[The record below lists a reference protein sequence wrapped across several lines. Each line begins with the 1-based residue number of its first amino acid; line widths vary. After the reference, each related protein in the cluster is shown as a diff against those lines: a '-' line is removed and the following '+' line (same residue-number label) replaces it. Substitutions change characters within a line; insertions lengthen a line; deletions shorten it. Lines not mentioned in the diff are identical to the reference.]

1 MKKQMRNL
9 LAALL
14 AAAMLTSVPG
24 GALAAEGAPDLPPE
38 GSSMGAPPEGGP
50 GGPPP
55 GGPGGPGGSAGQ
67 EFATFDEVKEN
78 ALLSVDGEKKTIS
91 GLDKLPEG
99 ALSEGGV
106 LTAGSASGL
115 MLTGGELQNGLTLDL
130 GQGTYTIGG
139 DETFYEKDG
148 KSYNSV
154 ITAASGEGNNDKG
167 YEAVYGVGVGLNSG
181 ELRVKNSY
189 IASEGPRSTPI
200 YAFSTEAPNATSLVV
215 ENSTLKAH
223 SDFIWM
229 PPFKLLAGGARA
241 TLLMTRNNSWIYGSE
256 LLSNNWGAL
265 SQDSVDAYTYMVNST
280 GKSTEG
286 GYAAYLTYGL
296 RSYGSQF
303 YGGQYG
309 LFMCGESDALTDTGA
324 AALTD
329 EAAMSKSPDFQVD
342 SEAKSIVAAPFN
354 AIVVHNSLPNL
365 DMVAKGVFKN
375 TTLSTMK
382 EDLPEDVKAMEA
394 DDEFFMPGVD
404 ILGSGKGCGASYFY
418 SRNLYGSLALIRS
431 MNAGFTFDN
440 VEAKPSNGVL
450 LQSVV
455 TYDPPM
461 ASGYLTPGQGDEVPG
476 ITATFLNGSYEGDI
490 LHEDYQRRMQVT
502 VGENASLTGEVV
514 SGTWADWNSKW
525 SKNSL
530 THALWEDGYTP
541 DLFNNPDWVADV
553 QANLIRAEDTAYEG
567 TENYGVDL
575 TIAAGGT
582 WTVTGPSTLSSL
594 TIEEGGQL
602 LGEDVALY
610 VNCDAS
616 DEYNFAAEGV
626 EVIDLLVDGLAP
638 GTYKNVSIFT
648 APDYSD
654 GPPLF
659 TDMEESDWFY
669 TPVKACIEAG
679 IISDIREADVVVC
692 WIDAA
697 KAIEKAGGTVGE
709 TGNPRETLSRAQL
722 AELIC
727 QAKGLT
733 STEGAKTFT
742 DINGTEPYAEQV
754 AMASAAGYISGYGGA
769 YHADGP
775 VTWAQLA
782 QVIYNM
788 YLK

>member
-1 MKKQMRNL
+1 MKKRTRNL

-14 AAAMLTSVPG
+14 AAAMLTSMTG
-24 GALAAEGAPDLPPE
+24 GALAAEGAPALPPAGAAE
-38 GSSMGAPPEGGP
+38 GAPPEGGP

-67 EFATFDEVKEN
+67 EFATFDEVKES
-78 ALLSVDGEKKTIS
+78 ALLSVDGAEKTVS
-91 GLDKLPEG
+91 GLDKLDS
-99 ALSEGGV
+99 ALAEGGSM
-106 LTAGSASGL
+106 TAEAASGL
-115 MLTGGELQNGLTLDL
+115 MLTGDELQNGLALDM
-130 GQGTYTIGG
+130 GEGAYTIGG

-154 ITAASGEGNNDKG
+154 ITVASGEGNNDKG
-167 YEAVYGVGVGLNSG
+167 YEAVYGVGVGLKSG
-181 ELRVKNSY
+181 ELRIKNSY
-189 IASEGPRSTPI
+189 IASEGPRSTPV

-223 SDFIWM
+223 SDSIWM

-265 SQDSVDAYTYMVNST
+265 SQDSVDAYTYVVNST

-296 RSYGSQF
+296 RFYGSQL

-309 LFMCGESDALTDTGA
+309 IFMCGESDALTDTGA

-329 EAAMSKSPDFQVD
+329 ETAMSKSPDFQVD

-431 MNAGFTFDN
+431 MNADFTFDN
-440 VEAKPSNGVL
+440 AETKPSNGVL

-476 ITATFLNGSYEGDI
+476 ITATFLNGSYEGDV
-490 LHEDYQRRMQVT
+490 LHEDYHRHMKVT

-514 SGTWADWNSKW
+514 SGTWAAWNDKW
-525 SKNSL
+525 SEENL
-530 THALWEDGYTP
+530 TLALEEDGYTP
-541 DLFNNPDWVADV
+541 EVFNNPDWAADV
-553 QANLIRAEDTAYEG
+553 QANLVRAEDSAYEG

-575 TIAAGGT
+575 TVAAGGT

-594 TIEEGGQL
+594 TIEEGGKV
-602 LGEDVALY
+602 LGEGLNVY

-616 DEYNFAAEGV
+616 NDSLSYSYDAAEQV
-626 EVIDLLVDGLAP
+626 EELAP
-638 GTYKNVSIFT
+638 GTYENVVLVPADS
-648 APDYSD
+648 APEAPSFSD
-654 GPPLF
+654 VA
-659 TDMEESDWFY
+659 EADWFY
-669 TPVKACIEAG
+669 APVMACAAAG
-679 IISDIREADVVVC
+679 LVSDTDGAFLPNETVTWAQ
-692 WIDAA
+692 AA
-697 KAIEKAGGTVGE
+697 ELVTKAGGTVGE
-709 TGNPRETLSRAQL
+709 AAGSDAPMTRAQL

-733 STEGAKTFT
+733 SAEGAKPFS
-742 DINGTEPYAEQV
+742 DVEGTEPWAEQV
-754 AMASAAGYISGYGGA
+754 AMASAAGFLSGYAGA
-769 YHADGP
+769 FHPNDP
-775 VTWAQLA
+775 VTRAQLA

>member
-1 MKKQMRNL
+1 MKKQIRTL

-14 AAAMLTSVPG
+14 TAAMLLSAAG
-24 GALAAEGAPDLPPE
+24 GALAAEGAPGLPPD
-38 GSSMGAPPEGGP
+38 GASMGAPPEGGP

-55 GGPGGPGGSAGQ
+55 GGGGGSAGQ
-67 EFATFDEVKEN
+67 EFATFEEVAES
-78 ALLSVDGEKKTIS
+78 ALLSVNGAEKTVS
-91 GLDKLPEG
+91 GLDKLDS
-99 ALSEGGV
+99 ALADGGSM
-106 LTAGSASGL
+106 TAEAASGL
-115 MLTGGELQNGLTLDL
+115 MLTGEELQNGLALDL
-130 GQGTYTIGG
+130 GEGAFTIGG

-148 KSYNSV
+148 KAYNSV

-181 ELRVKNSY
+181 ELRIKNSY
-189 IASEGPRSTPI
+189 IGSEGPRSTPV

-215 ENSTLKAH
+215 ENSTLEAH
-223 SDFIWM
+223 SDSIWM

-296 RSYGSQF
+296 RFYGSRL
-303 YGGQYG
+303 YAGQYG
-309 LFMCGESDALTDTGA
+309 IFMCGESDVLTDTGA

-329 EAAMSKSPDFQVD
+329 GDAMSKSPDFQVD

-404 ILGSGKGCGASYFY
+404 ILGSGAGCGASYFY

-431 MNAGFTFDN
+431 MNADFTFDN
-440 VEAKPSNGVL
+440 AETKTSNGVL
-450 LQSVV
+450 VHSVV

-476 ITATFLNGSYEGDI
+476 IAATFLNGNYEGDI
-490 LHEDYQRRMQVT
+490 LHEDYQRQMKVT
-502 VGENASLTGEVV
+502 VGENASLTGKVV
-514 SGTWADWNSKW
+514 SGTWAAWNDKW
-525 SKNSL
+525 SEENL
-530 THALWEDGYTP
+530 TAALTADGYTP

-553 QANLIRAEDTAYEG
+553 QANLVRAEDSAYEG

-602 LGEDVALY
+602 LGEDVILY
-610 VNCDAS
+610 VNCGAS
-616 DEYNFAAEGV
+616 NEYYEYYFAAEGV
-626 EVIDLLVDGLAP
+626 EVINLLVDELAP
-638 GTYKNVSIFT
+638 GTYKNVAIFT

-659 TDMEESDWFY
+659 AGMEESDWFY

-679 IISDIREADVVVC
+679 IISSIRGANEVVSRIHAV
-692 WIDAA
+692 

-709 TGNPRETLSRAQL
+709 TENPLEFLTRAQL

-733 STEGAKTFT
+733 STEGAKSFS
-742 DINGTEPYAEQV
+742 DIDGTEPYAEQV
-754 AMASAAGYISGYGGA
+754 AMASAAGYVSGYGGA
-769 YHADGP
+769 YHADDP
-775 VTWAQLA
+775 VTWAELA